1 MTLGSTLWSGRPPQ
15 EAAPFGDSSPEIR
28 AGHLHLDASIVPVV
42 RTGFDVDAFTRRGTE
57 RLPVDAAA
65 IAAAPA
71 LPAEVR
77 TALGVLQRL
86 EASALAESRAMLATA
101 TAREARITAF
111 LATWMVDRF
120 WQARALR
127 DLLEADVRAPA
138 SGRPGA
144 DPEEHHSRRPLH
156 VLRRIHVDRV
166 QPLLGPLWTALAA
179 EEVPAGHMARLAIQ
193 EASLQVALRAVARR
207 LGGEALRVVTTV
219 ADRHEESVAFFTAEA
234 RTRVLRSRREAAV
247 ARLVL
252 SLDSPLDGGGI
263 VDRDLAAAVAVIGA
277 DVRDRAAL
285 RTARREITRL
295 LPGPDLP
302 DPRLRD
308 LPRPGE

>member
-1 MTLGSTLWSGRPPQ
+1 MTLGSTLRSGRPPQ

-127 DLLEADVRAPA
+127 DLLEADVRSPA

-193 EASLQVALRAVARR
+193 EASLQVALRAVARQ

-263 VDRDLAAAVAVIGA
+263 VDRDLAEALAVIGA

-302 DPRLRD
+302 DPRLRA